1 MRGGLLCQAGRSN
14 DLHKASGL
22 DLRQPHGAQAVGLV
36 WRGESGDI
44 NQRALKG
51 ATKYKRHD
59 IVKSLD
65 AEVIGPLRSPIRFL
79 LAFPRPHEVS
89 DLCALGLPQVK
100 AAGLAVVF
108 DLTAHTFYRV
118 SLVQVIRPARLT

>member
-22 DLRQPHGAQAVGLV
+22 ELPQPQGALAEGHSEAWGLAPISI
-36 WRGESGDI
+36 W
-44 NQRALKG
+44 ALKG

-65 AEVIGPLRSPIRFL
+65 AEAIGPLRGPIRFL

-100 AAGLAVVF
+100 AAGL
-108 DLTAHTFYRV
+108 
-118 SLVQVIRPARLT
+118 VQASWPAKLSPDNNNKNQPK

>member
-1 MRGGLLCQAGRSN
+1 MKAWGLAPISI
-14 DLHKASGL
+14 
-22 DLRQPHGAQAVGLV
+22 
-36 WRGESGDI
+36 W
-44 NQRALKG
+44 ALKG

-65 AEVIGPLRSPIRFL
+65 AEAIGPLRGPIRFL

-100 AAGLAVVF
+100 AAGLVQASWPAKLSP
-108 DLTAHTFYRV
+108 DNNNYLITEQSELSENIGLRLSLFYMNYHEC
-118 SLVQVIRPARLT
+118 II